1 MWVKINKSDKKS
13 VPEKK
18 SFVPFAAV
26 LAALVMIGQVI
37 IDITG
42 LNKFEAVDKLTWT
55 EVFYK
60 IPTYLLISIGI
71 FILLYLLQL
80 GNIITLSPKENTYIC
95 DKCNKKKTD
104 DKNYNCE
111 CGGEFIHINE
121 MKWVEDEDIHDE

>member
-1 MWVKINKSDKKS
+1 MWVKIKKSDKKS

-18 SFVPFAAV
+18 SIVLFTAV
-26 LAALVMIGQVI
+26 LAALVMIGQFI
-37 IDITG
+37 IDITSFS
-42 LNKFEAVDKLTWT
+42 KFGAVDKLTWT

-71 FILLYLLQL
+71 FALLYLLQL
-80 GNIITLSPKENTYIC
+80 GNIITLSPKENTYIW

-121 MKWVEDEDIHDE
+121 MKWVEDIHDE

>member
-1 MWVKINKSDKKS
+1 MWVKKNEE
-13 VPEKK
+13 EKK
-18 SFVPFAAV
+18 IISGKESFVPFAAV
-26 LAALVMIGQVI
+26 LAVLVMIGQVM

-42 LNKFEAVDKLTWT
+42 FSKFGAIDKLTWT

-71 FILLYLLQL
+71 FVLLYLLQL

-104 DKNYNCE
+104 DKNFKCE

-121 MKWVEDEDIHDE
+121 MKWIEDDDTQKE